1 MTNQKWEEVDKEELM
16 RNFLEEF
23 DFISNKDKFVEIIDE
38 EIGSREKYEDE
49 ACYIIFEDLTT
60 ENIREFREFF
70 IGKFKNTK
78 IKVIRKIY
86 LP

>member
-1 MTNQKWEEVDKEELM
+1 MKIKMTNQKWEEVDKEELM

-60 ENIREFREFF
+60 ENVRKLREFLL
-70 IGKFKNTK
+70 INLK
-78 IKVIRKIY
+78 ILKLK
-86 LP
+86 

>member
-1 MTNQKWEEVDKEELM
+1 MEKLM

-23 DFISNKDKFVEIIDE
+23 DYTSEKDKFVEIIDE

-49 ACYIIFEDLTT
+49 ALYIIFEDLTT
-60 ENIREFREFF
+60 EDVKNFRQFF
-70 IGKFKNTK
+70 IDNFKNTK
-78 IKVIRKIY
+78 IKVTSKIY

>member
-23 DFISNKDKFVEIIDE
+23 DFTSDKDKFVEIIDE
-38 EIGSREKYEDE
+38 EIDSREKYEGE

-60 ENIREFREFF
+60 ENVRKFREFLL
-70 IGKFKNTK
+70 INLK
-78 IKVIRKIY
+78 ILKLK
-86 LP
+86 